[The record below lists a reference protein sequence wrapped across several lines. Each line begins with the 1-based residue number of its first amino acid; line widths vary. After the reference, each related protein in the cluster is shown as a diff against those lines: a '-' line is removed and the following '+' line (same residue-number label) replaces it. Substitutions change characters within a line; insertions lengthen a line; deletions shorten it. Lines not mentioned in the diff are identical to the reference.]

1 MRKVIIYILALLALL
16 AVGIWR
22 LTTATAE
29 RAAALQQ
36 HGHQA
41 DGDYCRQLQ

>member
-16 AVGIWR
+16 R
-22 LTTATAE
+22 QPTATAE

>member
-16 AVGIWR
+16 A
-22 LTTATAE
+22 ATAE